1 MFRGPEPSPRQCGCA
16 SGTARYPPASYRRR
30 KAVKCPGIL
39 RISLVGLAQLIE
51 SPQANAFPSRDSAQV
66 LESHWVLVKAPEYYI
81 LSLSGELIE
90 ELSNNHNNM
99 YTHP

>member
-1 MFRGPEPSPRQCGCA
+1 MI
-16 SGTARYPPASYRRR
+16 ARSLPDPYRRR
-30 KAVKCPGIL
+30 PGHIM
-39 RISLVGLAQLIE
+39 SGNLVDRSVWWDWSNWQR
-51 SPQANAFPSRDSAQV
+51 SPQAVAFPSWDSAQV